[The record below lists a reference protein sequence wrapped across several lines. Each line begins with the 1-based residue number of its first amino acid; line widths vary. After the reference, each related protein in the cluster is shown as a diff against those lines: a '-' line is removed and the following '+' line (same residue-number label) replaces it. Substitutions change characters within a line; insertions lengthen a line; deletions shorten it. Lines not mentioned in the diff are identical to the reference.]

1 MVDRVSVKSGT
12 CEHTETLLL
21 PGPSSTV
28 GSFLLF
34 HPLRGIFLCE
44 VCGRKLRWFPHE
56 WIWEAAGQSSRSK
69 VNKQPQSEDE
79 GPYEHLLCEYF
90 FGKIKPKKN
99 HANSTNSDLLKKY
112 IYLITCLRYPR
123 TRMTRRL
130 VCLSVQP
137 ALSKCEAT
145 LKNWREL
152 LQRAHDSVPAE
163 VFFNLAVALGLIWH
177 GLVVL
182 GLVYSTGQR
191 LLLSTI
197 SFIAGPSWSTPTQKD
212 CKSLLANCWGPPK
225 KCLASMGCVLGR
237 RGVSGGGGR
246 KWKKK
251 KLGHGKL
258 DVTKN
263 D

>member
-1 MVDRVSVKSGT
+1 M
-12 CEHTETLLL
+12 
-21 PGPSSTV
+21 
-28 GSFLLF
+28 
-34 HPLRGIFLCE
+34 
-44 VCGRKLRWFPHE
+44 CGRKLRWFPHE

-90 FGKIKPKKN
+90 FGKINQKKKTCKFWRTYKLW
-99 HANSTNSDLLKKY
+99 SVKKK
-112 IYLITCLRYPR
+112 IYLITCLHYPQ

-137 ALSKCEAT
+137 ALSKCEAA

-152 LQRAHDSVPAE
+152 LQRAHDSVSAE

-197 SFIAGPSWSTPTQKD
+197 SSIAGPSWSTPTQKD

-225 KCLASMGCVLGR
+225 KCLASKGCVLGR
-237 RGVSGGGGR
+237 RGASGGI
-246 KWKKK
+246 KWKKN
-251 KLGHGKL
+251 LGMANWTWPQTISLQLWPWCTSPLSSTYSAWCHVS
-258 DVTKN
+258 DEMYSRA
-263 D
+263 DAHR